1 MKLEVVKEKKNG
13 SEHYV
18 FLPGILPSSRGGIK
32 IY

>member
-1 MKLEVVKEKKNG
+1 MKSEVVEEKRNG

-18 FLPGILPSSRGGIK
+18 FLPGSLPPSWGGIK